1 MNIKLKNKLVKIVSD
16 YLNDECDI
24 SHDFTHAH
32 LVLRNAEAIAK
43 QEKAD
48 LDIVTASAL
57 FHDIIVYP
65 KNGANTRKSQ
75 HDSAELAVRI
85 LKTIKE
91 FPSKKI
97 EAVKKCILECSF
109 TQNLSPSSLES
120 KVLQDADLLE
130 STGAISIMRTF
141 ASAALMKRR
150 FFDLDD
156 PFCKKRAVEKENQ
169 KFAVDLFFLRLLNAG
184 KRIKT
189 KTAKKIAT
197 RRTKFLKQ
205 FLAELEKEIYEKF

>member
-1 MNIKLKNKLVKIVSD
+1 MNIKLKNQLIGIVHQ
-16 YLNDECDI
+16 YIDESDI
-24 SHDFTHAH
+24 SHDFIHTQ
-32 LVLRNAEAIAK
+32 LVLRNAEQIAK

-48 LDIVTASAL
+48 RDIVVAAAL

-65 KNGANTRKSQ
+65 KNSADTCKSQ
-75 HDSAELAVRI
+75 HDSAKLAAKI

-91 FPSKKI
+91 FPAVKI

-109 TQNLSPSSLES
+109 TQNLPPSSLES

-150 FFDLDD
+150 FFNIED
-156 PFCKKRAVEKENQ
+156 PFCKKRIVNNQ
-169 KFAVDLFFLRLLNAG
+169 KFATDLFFLRLLKAG
-184 KRIKT
+184 QRIKT
-189 KTAKKIAT
+189 KTAKKIAV

-205 FLAELEKEIYEKF
+205 FLKELGKEIYEKFEN